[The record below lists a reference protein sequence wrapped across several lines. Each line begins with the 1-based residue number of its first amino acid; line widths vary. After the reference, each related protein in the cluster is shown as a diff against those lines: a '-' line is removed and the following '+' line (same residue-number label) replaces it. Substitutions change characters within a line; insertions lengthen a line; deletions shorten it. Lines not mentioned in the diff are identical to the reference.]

1 MVNKK
6 EVIVMNERILIF
18 DTTLRDG
25 EQAPGF
31 SMNVAEK
38 LRVARQLERLRVDII
53 EAGFPIASEGDFNA
67 VKRIAQELKT
77 VTIAALARANE
88 TDIRCAAKAL
98 EKARFP
104 RLHIF
109 IATSDIHLEKKL
121 KMSRRQ
127 VIDTVGKTIEFAR
140 KYIDDIEFSAEDA
153 TRSEWEFLKEV
164 YSVAIKSGASTINIP
179 DTVGYAVPEEF
190 ARLIS
195 YLKSN
200 VENIEN
206 VVISVHCHND
216 LGMAVA
222 NSLAAIKSGAR
233 QVECTINGI
242 GERAGNASLEEVAMN
257 IKTRKDFY
265 RIQCNVETK
274 FLYPTSRLIR
284 HITGIPVQPNKAI
297 VGDNAFAH
305 EAGIHQDGVLKDRR
319 TYEIMTPKKVGF
331 PTSIFV
337 LGKHSGRHALKERL
351 KVLGY
356 ELPTEEFEKT
366 FVAFKNLADKKKIVY
381 DEDLEAIVL
390 DEVFNIPRKY
400 RLHSVNISCGT
411 NVVPTATVEMKIDN
425 KLIKKSCS
433 GNGPVDAVYR
443 TIASI
448 TKIKTNLIKFS
459 VQSLTP
465 ETDAMGEVTVYLK
478 AHGMT
483 VTGRGAHTDIVVASA
498 KAYVDALNKI
508 AFKKENKW
516 RDDGHDHHRKD
527 NCRT

>member
-1 MVNKK
+1 
-6 EVIVMNERILIF
+6 MNERILIF

-31 SMNVAEK
+31 SMNVEEK
-38 LRVARQLERLRVDII
+38 LRVARQLERLKVDII

-67 VKRIAQELKT
+67 VKQISKELKT
-77 VTIAALARANE
+77 TKIAALARANE
-88 TDIRCAAKAL
+88 ADILRAAEAL
-98 EKARFP
+98 EKARSP
-104 RLHIF
+104 RIHIF
-109 IATSDIHLEKKL
+109 IATSDIHLKKKL
-121 KMSRRQ
+121 QMSRQQ
-127 VIDTVGKTIEFAR
+127 VIDTVCRAIEFAR

-153 TRSEWEFLKEV
+153 TRSDWEFLKEV
-164 YSVAIKSGASTINIP
+164 YSVAIRSGAATINIP

-190 ARLIS
+190 KHLIS
-195 YLKSN
+195 YLKAN
-200 VENIEN
+200 VENIDK

-216 LGMAVA
+216 LGLAVA
-222 NSLAAIKSGAR
+222 NSLAAIKSGAH

-242 GERAGNASLEEVAMN
+242 GERAGNAALEEIVMN
-257 IKTRKDFY
+257 IRTRKDFY
-265 RIQCNVETK
+265 KIQCDVDTK

-331 PTSIFV
+331 PTSILV

-351 KVLGY
+351 KALGY

-366 FVAFKNLADKKKIVY
+366 FVAFKNLADKKKIIY

-390 DEVFNIPRKY
+390 DEIFNIPCKY
-400 RLHSVNISCGT
+400 RLQSVNISCGT
-411 NVVPTATVEMKIDN
+411 NVLPTATVEMKIDN
-425 KLIKKSCS
+425 KLFKKSGS

-443 TIASI
+443 TITSI
-448 TKIKTNLIKFS
+448 TKIKTRLVKFS

-465 ETDAMGEVTVYLK
+465 ETDAMGEVTVYIRGK
-478 AHGMT
+478 GTT
-483 VTGRGAHTDIVVASA
+483 VIGRGAHTDIVVASA

-508 AFKKENKW
+508 AFKNGNK
-516 RDDGHDHHRKD
+516 RSNYRNDNYRKD
-527 NCRT
+527 YCRTQ